1 MIINIFGPSGS
12 GKTTFIKDLLKSN
25 KTKEFFV
32 EITKDNFN
40 EEFPKKISISLMP
53 LPLFRGDVKEFFN
66 IFSIEV
72 DILLNLNYELRNLS
86 DSIFERIDNQKK
98 LAKVSCRNVETFS
111 AGEMRR
117 LFLLKSLIVDSDIVI
132 LDEPFSNS
140 DKKLWSVI
148 YSAIITKSRA
158 IVLSHQPL
166 KKFIVENEDNLHVN
180 INDIA
185 RKNVN

>member
-1 MIINIFGPSGS
+1 
-12 GKTTFIKDLLKSN
+12 
-25 KTKEFFV
+25 
-32 EITKDNFN
+32 
-40 EEFPKKISISLMP
+40 MP

-117 LFLLKSLIVDSDIVI
+117 LFC
-132 LDEPFSNS
+132 
-140 DKKLWSVI
+140 
-148 YSAIITKSRA
+148 
-158 IVLSHQPL
+158 
-166 KKFIVENEDNLHVN
+166 
-180 INDIA
+180 
-185 RKNVN
+185 